1 MPLQGI
7 FLKLLS
13 VLAFTAMV
21 TLIKLLGDR
30 VPVGQVVFA
39 RAFFGLLPLIAL
51 ITWERSWNSAIA
63 TRRPLGHMG
72 RALVGLAAMSM
83 WFAAL
88 SRLPLPD
95 ATAISFA
102 APLITT
108 ALAVVLLGEVVRLYR
123 WSAILVGFLGVLIIL
138 SPNLGLVGALEDPVR
153 QTGALLALASAA
165 CMALAQIFVR
175 KLVKTETTTA
185 TVFYFSACAS
195 VFSLFTLPFGW
206 VMPDATTLL
215 MLLAIGLLGGIG
227 QILITQAFR
236 FADASVVAPFDY
248 TAMIFALVIGYLL
261 FDEVPGVAVLAGSV
275 LVVGA
280 GLFVIYREHQIG
292 IARRAAGGART
303 PS

>member
-138 SPNLGLVGALEDPVR
+138 SPNLGLVGALDDPVR

-261 FDEVPGVAVLAGSV
+261 FDEVPGIAVLAGSV

-280 GLFVIYREHQIG
+280 GPLAFDREHLLG
-292 IARRAAGGART
+292 IARRAAGVART